1 MNRSLLT
8 LLLGVLIVLP
18 TLAQPASEPASPAV
32 AVEEVKWMSIEEAY
46 ALQAKTPKKI
56 FIDVYTNWCGWCKRM
71 DATTFSD
78 PRIARYMNEHYYN
91 VKLDAETSKEIILSG
106 QKFVNPNPEG
116 RRSTHQLAAT
126 LLGGQMSYPSYVFL
140 DEKTEKLTVVKGYM
154 QVDGFEPILHFFA
167 TGSYLKQS
175 WEEYQQGWKKAE

>member
-1 MNRSLLT
+1 MKRPFLMLLAGIILST
-8 LLLGVLIVLP
+8 VIFAQSP
-18 TLAQPASEPASPAV
+18 TDQSAPVPATEQ
-32 AVEEVKWMSIEEAY
+32 VEWISIQEAY

-91 VKLDAETSKEIILSG
+91 VKLDAETSKEITLGG

-126 LLGGQMSYPSYVFL
+126 LLAGQMSYPSYVFL

-154 QVDGFEPILHFFA
+154 QVDAFEPILHYFA
-167 TGSYLKQS
+167 TGIYQKES
-175 WEEYQQGWKKAE
+175 WETFQQSWKKAE